1 MSSRFDKLEVEIV
14 DALRR
19 APGAQPSA
27 DLDARILARAH
38 AAVRPARRSQPRWM
52 SVAAGLVVLV
62 GSGLALRIWH
72 QVEHA
77 PTALDAPPAASQP
90 AATAPAAG
98 GAAPTDGYA
107 DQATPPS
114 VADSM
119 AAREAAGPAPERQ
132 EAANAVSISAETRR
146 PALLAKPEKA
156 RAQSVAATADASKP
170 GADLARPFPAQAP
183 APAAAPPPAA
193 RPASAPAA
201 APPPPAEPAPQ
212 LAAEPAMAPP
222 AAPPAP
228 PAPAPA
234 AAAAAPAITGAMA
247 KSEALAQPMAEEAL
261 AGADDRVGAAR
272 SAASTLARDAADTES
287 KLADQAIDPWTAAID
302 ALRRAR
308 DSGDDDSARRVLES
322 LRRDFPERELPEDLA
337 AYADT
342 LP

>member
-19 APGAQPSA
+19 APGAEPSA

-38 AAVRPARRSQPRWM
+38 AAVRPVRRSQPRWM

-62 GSGLALRIWH
+62 GSGLALRIWQ
-72 QVEHA
+72 QVGHA
-77 PTALDAPPAASQP
+77 PTALDAPPASSQP

-98 GAAPTDGYA
+98 GAAPSNGYA
-107 DQATPPS
+107 DQVAPPS
-114 VADSM
+114 EADSM
-119 AAREAAGPAPERQ
+119 AAREATGPAQARQ

-146 PALLAKPEKA
+146 PALLAEPEKA
-156 RAQSVAATADASKP
+156 RAQSVPAPADASKP

-183 APAAAPPPAA
+183 APAAVAV
-193 RPASAPAA
+193 
-201 APPPPAEPAPQ
+201 PPPPAEPAPQ
-212 LAAEPAMAPP
+212 LATEPAMAPP

-228 PAPAPA
+228 TPA
-234 AAAAAPAITGAMA
+234 ASSAAPAVTGAMA

-261 AGADDRVGAAR
+261 AGADDMVGAAR
-272 SAASTLARDAADTES
+272 AAAGTLARDTPDAES

-308 DSGDDDSARRVLES
+308 DSGDDAAARRVLES
-322 LRRDFPERELPEDLA
+322 LHRDFPQRELPEDLA

-342 LP
+342 LQ

>member
-19 APGAQPSA
+19 APSAQPSA
-27 DLDARILARAH
+27 ELDARILARAH
-38 AAVRPARRSQPRWM
+38 AAVRPVRRSQPRWM

-62 GSGLALRIWH
+62 GSGLALRIWQ

-90 AATAPAAG
+90 AATAPATG

-114 VADSM
+114 EADRMS
-119 AAREAAGPAPERQ
+119 AREAAGPAQERQ
-132 EAANAVSISAETRR
+132 EAVNAVSISAETRR
-146 PALLAKPEKA
+146 PALLAEPEKA
-156 RAQSVAATADASKP
+156 RAQSVPAIADVSKP
-170 GADLARPFPAQAP
+170 GADLAHPFPAQAP
-183 APAAAPPPAA
+183 APGAAPPPAA

-228 PAPAPA
+228 APA

-261 AGADDRVGAAR
+261 VGADDRVGAAR
-272 SAASTLARDAADTES
+272 SAAGTLARDAAGTES

-322 LRRDFPERELPEDLA
+322 LRRDFPQRELPEDLA

-342 LP
+342 LQ

>member
-38 AAVRPARRSQPRWM
+38 AAVRPVRRSQPRWM

-62 GSGLALRIWH
+62 GSGLALRIWQ

-77 PTALDAPPAASQP
+77 PTALDVPPAASQP
-90 AATAPAAG
+90 AAPAAVEG
-98 GAAPTDGYA
+98 GAAPDA
-107 DQATPPS
+107 ERMDQAAPPS
-114 VADSM
+114 EADGMASM
-119 AAREAAGPAPERQ
+119 EAAGPAQERQ

-146 PALLAKPEKA
+146 PALLAEPEKA
-156 RAQSVAATADASKP
+156 RAQSVPATADASKP

-183 APAAAPPPAA
+183 APAAMP
-193 RPASAPAA
+193 

-222 AAPPAP
+222 AAPT
-228 PAPAPA
+228 APATA

-272 SAASTLARDAADTES
+272 SAASTLARDAAAGSE
-287 KLADQAIDPWTAAID
+287 LADQAIDPWTAALD
-302 ALRRAR
+302 ALRAAR
-308 DSGDDDSARRVLES
+308 DAGDDAAARRVLES
-322 LRRDFPERELPEDLA
+322 LRRDFPQRKLPEDLA
-337 AYADT
+337 AYADS
-342 LP
+342 LR